1 MKTALITGAARGI
14 GAATAKALAA
24 KGTRV
29 AVVGLEPERLAE
41 LADEL
46 GPGHLWHPVDVTE
59 PESLRAAVDATVA
72 EFGRLDV
79 VVANAGIVNYGTVRT
94 TEPADFARTI
104 DVNVN
109 GVFNTVR
116 AALPW
121 IIASK
126 GHVLTIASLAS
137 FAPAPGMA
145 AYTASKAGVDA
156 MTCSLR
162 NEVAHLGV
170 TVGSAH
176 FGWIDTDMVRDAD
189 AELPSFAR
197 LRSRLPWPANSTTD
211 VAECARAVVR
221 GIERR
226 SRRVYVPGSVAVAY
240 WARSLIT
247 SHVADLV
254 TRRLMGRFIDDYE
267 AEFAELGRA
276 VGNHAHKARHS

>member
-46 GPGHLWHPVDVTE
+46 GPGHLWHLVDVTE
-59 PESLRAAVDATVA
+59 PESLRAAVDATVS

-121 IIASK
+121 IIAGK
-126 GHVLTIASLAS
+126 GHVLTVASLAS
-137 FAPAPGMA
+137 FTPAPGMA
-145 AYTASKAGVDA
+145 AYAASKAGVDA

-176 FGWIDTDMVRDAD
+176 FGWINTDMVRDAD
-189 AELPSFAR
+189 SELPSFAR

-240 WARSLIT
+240 WARSLVT

-254 TRRLMGRFIDDYE
+254 TRRLMGSFIDDYE
-267 AEFAELGRA
+267 AETARLGRA
-276 VGNHAHKARHS
+276 VGNHAHKAHHS

>member
-1 MKTALITGAARGI
+1 MRTALITGAARGI
-14 GAATAKALAA
+14 GAATARALAA
-24 KGTRV
+24 RGTRV
-29 AVVGLEPERLAE
+29 AVVGLEPERLAA
-41 LADEL
+41 LTDEL
-46 GPGHLWHPVDVTE
+46 GPGHLWHPVDVTD
-59 PESLRAAVDATVA
+59 PVSLRTAVDATVA
-72 EFGRLDV
+72 SFGRLDV

-121 IIASK
+121 IIASR

-137 FAPAPGMA
+137 FTPVAGMA
-145 AYTASKAGVDA
+145 AYAASKAGVDA

-176 FGWIDTDMVRDAD
+176 FGWINTDMVRDAD

-197 LRSRLPWPANSTTD
+197 MRSRLPWPANSTTEVTD
-211 VAECARAVVR
+211 CARAVVR

-254 TRRLMGRFIDDYE
+254 MRKAMGGFIDRYE
-267 AEFAELGRA
+267 EETARLGRP
-276 VGNHAHKARHS
+276 VGNHAHKAERS

>member
-29 AVVGLEPERLAE
+29 AVVGLEPERLAA
-41 LADEL
+41 LTDEL

-59 PESLRAAVDATVA
+59 PEALRTVVDATVA
-72 EFGRLDV
+72 AFGRLDV
-79 VVANAGIVNYGTVRT
+79 VIANAGIVNYGTVRT
-94 TEPADFARTI
+94 TDPVDFARTI

-116 AALPW
+116 AALPS
-121 IIASK
+121 IIASR

-145 AYTASKAGVDA
+145 AYAASKAGVDA

-189 AELPSFAR
+189 AELPSFRR

-240 WARSLIT
+240 WVRSLIT
-247 SHVADLV
+247 SRFGDLA
-254 TRRLMGRFIDDYE
+254 TRRVMGGFIDAYE
-267 AEFAELGRA
+267 AESARLGRA
-276 VGNHAHKARHS
+276 IGNHADKAEHS